1 MQSSKRS
8 ETLCGSLAL
17 SAVSIWKG
25 AQCSCRCFMR
35 EDPLSR
41 PSSLRACSPIPDP
54 ASTSLL
60 GVLSQSPPVTTSSS
74 MQLPSQPILQ
84 VPSFVRDD
92 PPGTPN
98 SPCPGSSCFFF
109 FLSEHLSSI
118 FSPLG
123 TTSTSVFSF
132 HLLLI
137 SMSCMCKQTNTT
149 TLLC

>member
-92 PPGTPN
+92 PPGTQIHPALA
-98 SPCPGSSCFFF
+98 SPASSSSLNTCPQFSPRWVQ
-109 FLSEHLSSI
+109 LQLLSSAFI
-118 FSPLG
+118 CYSSP
-123 TTSTSVFSF
+123 
-132 HLLLI
+132 
-137 SMSCMCKQTNTT
+137 
-149 TLLC
+149 